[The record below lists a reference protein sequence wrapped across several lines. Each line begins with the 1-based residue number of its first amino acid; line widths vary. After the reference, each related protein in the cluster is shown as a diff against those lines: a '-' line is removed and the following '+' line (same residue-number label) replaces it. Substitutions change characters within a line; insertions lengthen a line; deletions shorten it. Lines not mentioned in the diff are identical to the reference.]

1 MWPSQVKRSA
11 ERDGTER
18 HVRVV
23 DSVLQGR
30 VARQE
35 LHILGVVLY
44 AVENDQG
51 LFATEGHVAWSVS
64 EISGDSGFS
73 GNGILVTGVYV

>member
-1 MWPSQVKRSA
+1 MDP
-11 ERDGTER
+11 
-18 HVRVV
+18 
-23 DSVLQGR
+23 VLQGR

-51 LFATEGHVAWSVS
+51 LFTAERYVERSV
-64 EISGDSGFS
+64 SGFS
-73 GNGILVTGVYV
+73 EDSGCSVALEPN